1 MAQNR
6 ALLLHCVD
14 AEFSGKTIG
23 EVLTIIADRMSA
35 TVDMKTVLASDSVF
49 ENGFDPLAGGFDAGL
64 PANQVFSQWISVLPT
79 DQIVASEYTAKLT
92 LET

>member
-35 TVDMKTVLASDSVF
+35 TVDIKTVLASDSVF